1 MFLLAAF
8 AIATTLHTTPHT
20 TPHTAPP
27 RPRDTYSGR
36 DGGLRVRPPR
46 LELDV
51 TIDGKLDEPVWQQ
64 AALLTGFSQFS
75 PQDGVPASDSTHV
88 LVWYSPTAM
97 YFGIRAFESHGAVH
111 ATLADRDKISSDD
124 NVQILLGTFNDKRQ
138 AMVFGVNP
146 FGIQMDGTLVESGQT
161 LTAGWSGAQA
171 ARASPDLN
179 QDFVFTSKGRLTD
192 YGYEV
197 EIRIPFRSIKYQSLD
212 EQSWDINIVRDVQHS
227 GYEDS
232 WAPAKRANPSFL
244 AQAGTLTGLHGMSRG
259 LLVIDANPVVTQ
271 KLIGA
276 PGSAGWGYAHSSPQL
291 GASARWGITNNLT
304 LSGTAHPDFAEVESD
319 AGKIVLDPR
328 NALSF
333 PEKRPFFLEGAEQ
346 FAVPSGL
353 VYTRR
358 VVEPVAAV
366 KLSGKAMGTT
376 IGLITALDDASLSA
390 NGHDQARYGIL
401 RLQRD
406 LGGQSRL
413 GAAYTDKQLGAD
425 INRVADVDTRVVF
438 GGLYS
443 ATAQY
448 AQSWT
453 RSGATSLDGELWSA
467 ILNRSGKN
475 FGLRYTFS
483 GTSPDF
489 RTQSGFISRTGVTN
503 AVLDNHYTWFQE
515 RGSAFDNLTLDIQGS
530 DSWQSAN
537 FARHGD
543 AQDKKLHV
551 SLSSSLQG
559 GWGVGAAV
567 YWESFGFDDKLY
579 SGYRIER
586 TIGSRIDTIAFAGTP
601 RVPNRDYVITLNTP
615 KFSSFSGSLLYIF
628 GQDENFFEWAQADIY
643 YVSAALS
650 VRPTDQI
657 RIDGTYDYSAYRRRT
672 DGTQV
677 GRTVIPRVKAEYQ
690 LTQAVFLRVVGELD
704 GSEQDDLR
712 DETRTGFPL
721 IINGKKALASKSRTF
736 RGDLLF
742 SYQPTPGTVMFLGYG
757 GQADGRADS
766 RSRFQFA
773 PLIRDADHLF
783 FKLSYLFHL

>member
-1 MFLLAAF
+1 MHLLSAVAF
-8 AIATTLHTTPHT
+8 AAALHAT
-20 TPHTAPP
+20 P
-27 RPRDTYSGR
+27 RRPGETYIGR
-36 DGGLRVRPPR
+36 DGGLHVRIPR
-46 LELDV
+46 LELEA
-51 TIDGKLDEPVWQQ
+51 TIDGKLDEPAWKQ
-64 AALLTGFSQFS
+64 ASLLTGFSQFS
-75 PQDGVPASDSTHV
+75 PQDGVPAADSTQV
-88 LVWYSPTAM
+88 LVWYSPTAIH
-97 YFGIRAFESHGAVH
+97 FGIRAFESHGAVH
-111 ATLADRDKISSDD
+111 ATLADRDKIGSDD
-124 NVQILLGTFNDKRQ
+124 NVQIFLGTFHDKRQ

-146 FGIQMDGTLVESGQT
+146 FGVQMDGTLIESGQT

-171 ARASPDLN
+171 ARVAPDLN
-179 QDFVFTSKGRLTD
+179 QDFVFASKGRLTD

-197 EIRIPFRSIKYQSLD
+197 EIRIPFRSIKYQSTD
-212 EQSWDINIVRDVQHS
+212 EQQWDLNIVRDVQHS

-232 WAPAKRANPSFL
+232 WTPARRANPSFL
-244 AQAGTLTGLHGMSRG
+244 AQAGSLDGLHGMSRG

-271 KLIGA
+271 KLIGS
-276 PGSAGWGYAHSSPQL
+276 PGAGGWGYAHSTPQL
-291 GASARWGITNNLT
+291 GASARWGITNNVT

-346 FAVPSGL
+346 FTVPSGL
-353 VYTRR
+353 IYTRR

-366 KLSGKAMGTT
+366 KVSGKAAGTT
-376 IGLITALDDASLSA
+376 IGLLSALDDASLSA
-390 NGHDQARYGIL
+390 NGQDQAKYGIL
-401 RLQRD
+401 RLQHD

-413 GAAYTDKQLGAD
+413 GAAYTDKELGND
-425 INRVADVDTRVVF
+425 MNRVADIDGRFVS
-438 GGLYS
+438 GLYS
-443 ATAQY
+443 TTLQY

-453 RSGATSLDGELWSA
+453 RTGAASLDGALWSA

-475 FGLRYTFS
+475 FGIRYTFS

-503 AVLDNHYTWFQE
+503 LVADNHYTWFYD
-515 RGSAFDNLTLDIQGS
+515 RGSLFDNVTFDLQGS

-543 AQDKKLHV
+543 AQDKKLHF

-586 TIGSRIDTIAFAGTP
+586 TVGASIDTITFVGTP

-628 GQDENFFEWAQADIY
+628 GQDENFFEWTQADIY
-643 YVSAALS
+643 YASAALS
-650 VRPTDQI
+650 FRPTEQI

-677 GRTVIPRVKAEYQ
+677 GRTVIPRVKMEYQ
-690 LTQAVFLRVVGELD
+690 VNRAVFVRVVGELD
-704 GSEQDDLR
+704 TIEQDDLR

-721 IINGKKALASKSRTF
+721 IINGKRALAAKSRAF
-736 RGDLLF
+736 RGDMLF

-757 GQADGRADS
+757 GQADGLTDPH
-766 RSRFQFA
+766 SRFVFA
-773 PLIRDADHLF
+773 PIIRDADHLF

>member
-1 MFLLAAF
+1 MPLLAAVLM
-8 AIATTLHTTPHT
+8 AATLHATP
-20 TPHTAPP
+20 ARPP
-27 RPRDTYSGR
+27 ETYIGR
-36 DGGLRVRPPR
+36 DGGLRVKPPR
-46 LELDV
+46 LELEV
-51 TIDGKLDEPVWQQ
+51 TIDGKLDEPAWQQ
-64 AALLTGFSQFS
+64 AAILTGFSQFS
-75 PQDGVPASDSTHV
+75 PQDGVPAADSTQV
-88 LVWYSPTAM
+88 LVWYSATAIH
-97 YFGIRAFESHGAVH
+97 FGIRAFESHGAVH

-124 NVQILLGTFNDKRQ
+124 NVQIFLGTFHDKRQ

-146 FGIQMDGTLVESGQT
+146 FGVQMDGTLVENGQT
-161 LTAGWSGAQA
+161 LTAAWSGAQA
-171 ARASPDLN
+171 ARLSPNLN
-179 QDFVFTSKGRLTD
+179 QDFVFSSKGRLTD

-197 EIRIPFRSIKYQSLD
+197 EIRIPFRSIKYQSAD
-212 EQSWDINIVRDVQHS
+212 DQDWDLNIVRDVQHS

-244 AQAGTLTGLHGMSRG
+244 AQAGALTGLRGMSRG
-259 LLVIDANPVVTQ
+259 LLVVDANPVVTQ

-276 PGSAGWGYAHSSPQL
+276 PGPSGWGYGQSTPQL
-291 GASARWGITNNLT
+291 GVSARWGITNNLT

-333 PEKRPFFLEGAEQ
+333 PEKRPFFLDGAEQ

-353 VYTRR
+353 IYTRR
-358 VVEPVAAV
+358 IVEPAGAV

-376 IGLITALDDASLSA
+376 IGFLTALDDASLSA
-390 NGHDQARYGIL
+390 TGHDEARYGIV

-413 GAAYTDKQLGAD
+413 GAAYTDRELAGD
-425 INRVADVDTRVVF
+425 MNRVADIDSRVVF

-443 ATAQY
+443 ATMQY

-453 RSGATSLDGELWSA
+453 RTGANSLDGELWTA
-467 ILNRSGKN
+467 ILNRTGKN

-489 RTQSGFISRTGVTN
+489 RTQSGFITRTGVTN
-503 AVLDNHYTWFQE
+503 AVVDNHYTWFQE
-515 RGSAFDNLTLDIQGS
+515 RGGAFDNITLDVQGS
-530 DSWQSAN
+530 DAWQSAN

-543 AQDKKLHV
+543 AQDKKLHF

-567 YWESFGFDDKLY
+567 YWESFGYDDKLY

-586 TIGSRIDTIAFAGTP
+586 TLGTTVDTIPFVGTP

-615 KFSSFSGSLLYIF
+615 KFSSFSGSLVYIF

-650 VRPTDQI
+650 FRPTDQI
-657 RIDGTYDYSAYRRRT
+657 RVDGTYDYSAYRRRT
-672 DGTQV
+672 DGTQA
-677 GRTVIPRVKAEYQ
+677 GRTVIPRVKMEYQ
-690 LTQAVFLRVVGELD
+690 LTRSIFFRAVGELD
-704 GSEQDDLR
+704 VTEQDDLR

-721 IINGKKALASKSRTF
+721 IINGSKALASKTQTF
-736 RGDLLF
+736 RGDVLF

-757 GQADGRADS
+757 GQADGLTDP
-766 RSRFQFA
+766 RSRFVSA